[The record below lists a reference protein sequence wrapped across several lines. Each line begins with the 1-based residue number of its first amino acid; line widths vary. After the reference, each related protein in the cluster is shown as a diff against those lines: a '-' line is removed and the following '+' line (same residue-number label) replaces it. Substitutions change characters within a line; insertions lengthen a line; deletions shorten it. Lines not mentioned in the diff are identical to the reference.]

1 MDKEI
6 VTLVGMILRNSFLT
20 IFDVLTETNATKR
33 QITYRVEKINQLLI
47 DSGKLPILI
56 GNQKEFLIDG
66 ESRNFLAN
74 YLFDL
79 KDNLEY
85 YLDRSERKMYLFL
98 WMFVDQDYLSLQHFT
113 SELRISKSTI
123 IQDLNELGHDLKDH
137 HIYIKN
143 DRSKGYY
150 LDGSEMDIRRHM
162 MKIIISSMSE
172 HLNTHIFD
180 KFIEDLH
187 LYTFDFSK
195 LIIKELADEYNIVF
209 VEDRLIEFIYIF
221 IFLTTRIVNGVHIE
235 KNSNDMPNI
244 DMIKTFKEYDFT
256 NALINFFPFK
266 DKIDELDRKYISS
279 WILGISI
286 GNVEDKS
293 EDCLIIGQIV
303 GKIMTRFEL
312 LSGVRYKDLELI
324 FRHIFSHFR
333 PAYYRLLFRLPIVNP
348 LKDRVKD
355 EYSSLFAL
363 VKETM
368 KPFKEIFSEEVG
380 DDELAYLTMHFASV
394 YTYKSENKISSRKKA
409 LIVCLNGIGSSV
421 ILYNELRSLFPE
433 IDFQHP
439 IEVSSFDLDEY
450 PVDII
455 FTTKIFKDLIG
466 LSIPVI
472 KVNALMDANE
482 RFNVFRE
489 VVSRLGN
496 YGSLSPRTEEI
507 TSILRKHL
515 GVVPNE
521 DQLVTELTNAY
532 LRIPNEQSV
541 KLSNNKVSLRDM
553 ISVSN
558 IMLKAD
564 CKTPEEA
571 LQLSGNLL
579 VESQKVLPSYVESVI
594 HLQKSRPSYFV
605 LAPGIALPHT
615 SPENGVIKEA
625 IAILTLKTPIE
636 FGNSDNNP
644 VKYIFFL
651 SALDNESHIGAMG
664 ELLELMNNHMFLS
677 LLDQSNDSNELMRY
691 LDSYLNRNVK

>member
-6 VTLVGMILRNSFLT
+6 VALVGMILRSSFLT
-20 IFDVLTETNATKR
+20 IFDVSSKTGATKR
-33 QITYRVEKINQLLI
+33 QINYRIEKLNQLLT
-47 DSGKLPILI
+47 DNEKLPILI

-79 KDNLEY
+79 KDTTEY
-85 YLDRSERKMYLFL
+85 NLDRSERKMYLYC
-98 WMFVDQDYLSLQHFT
+98 WMFIDQEYLSLNHFIT
-113 SELRISKSTI
+113 ELNISKSTI
-123 IQDLNELGHDLKDH
+123 IQDLNELAHDLKDH
-137 HIYIKN
+137 NITIKN
-143 DRSKGYY
+143 DRFKGYY
-150 LDGSEMDIRRHM
+150 LEGSEMDIRRYM
-162 MKIIISSMSE
+162 MKIIISSISD
-172 HLNTHIFD
+172 HLNTHVFD
-180 KFIEDLH
+180 MFIEDLH
-187 LYTFDFSK
+187 LYTFEFAK
-195 LIIKELADEYNIVF
+195 LIIKELADEYSIVF
-209 VEDRLIEFIYIF
+209 VEDRLVEFIYIF
-221 IFLTTRIVNGVHIE
+221 ILLTTRIVSGLHIDR
-235 KNSNDMPNI
+235 NTYDMPNI
-244 DMIKTFKEYDFT
+244 DMIKTFKEYEFT

-266 DKIDELDRKYISS
+266 DKIDEQDRKYLSS

-293 EDCLIIGQIV
+293 EDCLIIGQMV

-312 LSGVRYKDLELI
+312 LSGVKYKNLELI

-348 LKDRVKD
+348 LKNRVKE
-355 EYSSLFAL
+355 EYADLYAL

-394 YTYKSENKISSRKKA
+394 YTSRSEDRKSNRKKA

-433 IDFQHP
+433 IDFLNP
-439 IEVSSFDLDEY
+439 IEVSSFDIDEY

-455 FTTKIFKDLIG
+455 FTTKIFKNLIG

-472 KVNALMDANE
+472 KVNPLMDANE
-482 RFNVFRE
+482 RFYVFRE
-489 VVSRLGN
+489 VVSRLDN
-496 YGSLSPRTEEI
+496 YGSISPRSEEI
-507 TSILRKHL
+507 TSILRKYL

-521 DQLVTELTNAY
+521 DQLVSELLNAY
-532 LRIPNEQSV
+532 LRIPNEQTT
-541 KLSNNKVSLRDM
+541 KPDIEKVSLRDM

-558 IMLKAD
+558 IRLKVE
-564 CKTPEEA
+564 CETPEEA
-571 LQLSGNLL
+571 LRISGNLL
-579 VESQKVLPSYVESVI
+579 VESENVLESYVDEVI
-594 HLQKSRPSYFV
+594 RLQKSRPTYFV

-615 SPENGVIKEA
+615 SPENGALKEA
-625 IAILTLKTPIE
+625 IAIITLKNPIE
-636 FGNSDNNP
+636 FGDSDNNP

-651 SALDNESHIGAMG
+651 SALDNQRHIGAMG

-677 LLDQSNDSNELMRY
+677 LLDQSNDSNELMHY
-691 LDSYLNRNVK
+691 LDTYLNRN